1 MSKKLFRLAFVLTAL
16 VSASASAQP
25 TIRRFVITDGPGK
38 RAFIG
43 AALTSLTPELRE
55 FFGAPKDAGV
65 LVASITDNGPA
76 AKAGLRVGDV
86 ITSVDGNRIDESFD
100 IAQSMKGKHSG
111 DTVRLD
117 VVRNRSKQVLT
128 VTAEERDLREFRRT
142 FTLDDMQHQLGQLDG
157 SEWRALVA
165 SPDTEDLRARIHD
178 LEQRLQELEKKLQQ
192 K

>member
-1 MSKKLFRLAFVLTAL
+1 MTKKIFACTLFLMTITSLY
-16 VSASASAQP
+16 AQE
-25 TIRRFVITDGPGK
+25 TRRFVITDGPGK

-55 FFGAPKDAGV
+55 FFGAPKDTGV

-100 IAQSMKGKHSG
+100 IAQSMRGKHAG
-111 DTVRLD
+111 DTVKLD
-117 VVRNRSKQVLT
+117 VVRNRSKQSLV
-128 VTAEERDLREFRRT
+128 VTAEERDMREFRRT
-142 FTLDDMQHQLGQLDG
+142 FTLNDMEHQLGQLDG

-165 SPDTEDLRARIHD
+165 SPETEDLRVRIRD
-178 LEQRLQELEKKLQQ
+178 LEQRLQDLEKKLQQ

>member
-1 MSKKLFRLAFVLTAL
+1 MTKRIFVLAIVL
-16 VSASASAQP
+16 ISISSAYAQEK
-25 TIRRFVITDGPGK
+25 RRWMITEGPGK

-43 AALTSLTPELRE
+43 AALNGLTPELRE
-55 FFGAPKDAGV
+55 FFGAPSDAGV
-65 LVASITDNGPA
+65 LVASLTENGPA

-86 ITSVDGNRIDESFD
+86 ITAVDGNRIEESFD
-100 IAQSMKGKHSG
+100 IAKSMRGKHAG
-111 DTVRLD
+111 DTVKLD
-117 VVRNRSKQVLT
+117 IVRNKNKQALN

-142 FTLDDMQHQLGQLDG
+142 FTLTDMEHQLGQLDG

-165 SPDTEDLRARIHD
+165 SPDTEDLRARIRD

>member
-1 MSKKLFRLAFVLTAL
+1 MTRKIFALAIFLMTV
-16 VSASASAQP
+16 ASVYGQE
-25 TIRRFVITDGPGK
+25 IRRFVIAEPGK

-55 FFGAPKDAGV
+55 YFGAPKDAGV
-65 LVASITDNGPA
+65 LVASITENGPA

-86 ITSVDGNRIDESFD
+86 ITAVDGNRIDESFD
-100 IAQSMKGKHSG
+100 IAQSMRSKRAG
-111 DTVRLD
+111 DNVKLD
-117 VVRNRSKQVLT
+117 IVRNRNKQSLV
-128 VTAEERDLREFRRT
+128 VTAEEREMREFRRT
-142 FTLDDMQHQLGQLDG
+142 FTLDDMSHQLGQLDG

-165 SPDTEDLRARIHD
+165 SPDTEELRARIRD